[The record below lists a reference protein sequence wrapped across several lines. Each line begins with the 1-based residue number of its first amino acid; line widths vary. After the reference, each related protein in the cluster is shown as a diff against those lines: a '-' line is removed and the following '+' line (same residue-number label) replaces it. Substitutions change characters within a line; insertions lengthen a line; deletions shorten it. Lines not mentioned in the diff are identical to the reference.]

1 MVIAM
6 LDMNVKPGRLDD
18 FKAWVGE
25 SNGVISGFEGF
36 VSRRLLEAPDGSLR
50 MMVEFETEEQF
61 RAMRQSAEH
70 KSVHKQAEEFRD
82 PPSRP
87 VLYRVVA
94 GQP

>member
-18 FKAWVGE
+18 FKAWVDE

>member
-18 FKAWVGE
+18 FKAWVAE
-25 SNGVISGFEGF
+25 SNEVISRFDGF
-36 VSRRLLEAPDGSLR
+36 VSRRLLAAPDGSLR

-70 KSVHKQAEEFRD
+70 KSVHRQSEEFRD

-87 VLYRVVA
+87 VLYSVVA